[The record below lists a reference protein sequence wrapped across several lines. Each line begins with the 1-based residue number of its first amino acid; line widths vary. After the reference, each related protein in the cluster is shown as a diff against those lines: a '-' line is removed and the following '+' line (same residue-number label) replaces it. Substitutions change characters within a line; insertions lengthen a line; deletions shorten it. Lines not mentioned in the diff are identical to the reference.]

1 MIKLF
6 LSSFIIFAAVFTQ
19 AGKVAL
25 VGDGYGK
32 HEIKLIINQAV
43 VSPEVTYLYENC
55 GVAIPIDRLDQFSLL
70 IVASSVATPV
80 TSQGL
85 DKLHKW
91 VAKGGHLIL
100 IQGAT
105 LSLMGNNGKAVK
117 DNAMKWS
124 GFAASGSVKNTYEAK
139 VLVPG
144 SPLLAGLQIPSDKT
158 FLGATYH
165 FTTTAN
171 MQNVIGSGSYCLA
184 GFSQVEQGWV
194 AFLGEEYFRMLAKNP
209 GPAKYWLEIIKN
221 LIKMAAPEQVTQLK
235 ENLLGQYQ
243 KENSELLIWDRE
255 WQRGEVFGPRFDP
268 PLPAASE
275 LITELN
281 ADMAIGEY
289 ESIQLNI
296 TPIKTYKQ
304 FKWQISGN
312 GFPAEKMEFLVQAR
326 PNPIPWPKNPAIAK
340 EFPYWLIPPQY
351 LEPFKA
357 DTLYCPPPGETLTVW
372 LRISSFDIKPGTYV
386 PNLKLTFDDGRI
398 VNIPVKINIY
408 PVAMPD
414 KKLIVL
420 GVGGQVYG
428 DVNKPD
434 PAVPFANDLHA
445 HSNEWGLINVLRP
458 STIKVAGTD
467 RFLNES
473 TLRSLKNSFERNEYP
488 DLDFSSLDPWMEQS
502 ISHNFTMFRTPDSS
516 SQLRSMMKQMNCSEE
531 LKQRIEYW
539 FLKEAS
545 KYIKEK
551 GVRILITS
559 RGDELNRDEIY
570 STWLPWAKQMAEAG
584 WDCTSAFSFGN
595 MDYAQ
600 LVKDISPYVKLWT
613 LNQGLIYGFIDNIK
627 TGKIKIREDAIIG
640 TYGAGEGRGSEF
652 RKPLSE
658 SRYLGWES
666 WKSGVRNCMPNPY
679 FKGWI
684 YYCDYG
690 TRGETGG
697 IGGERWVSYIR
708 QDDLSVPLAACP
720 FWEGIRE
727 GIEEGNLAAIMTWY
741 LDALNNAGKPQQEL
755 SNRLNTLVS
764 NEQGAVIKREK
775 TILKR
780 YGMDIDSYRIKAS
793 RNDYKKAKKELLS
806 MLTEIAPAAKTEI
819 KASLLWGEIPLLKD
833 GRILAAI
840 YEGDVSAAKLQQQM
854 KKLSGID
861 FPVFKMSSG
870 FQENYP
876 VHIIIGNG
884 KQNPITSSIVK
895 NFNIKDASEV
905 SPGKKSYFIRELSK
919 DNKQILLISGPD
931 AEGTAK
937 GVEMFA
943 MFLKSYG
950 NWLR

>member
-6 LSSFIIFAAVFTQ
+6 FSSLIIFAAIFAQ
-19 AGKVAL
+19 AGKIAL
-25 VGDGYGK
+25 VGDGFGK

-55 GVAIPIDRLDQFSLL
+55 GVTVPMDRLDQFNLL
-70 IVASSVATPV
+70 IIATAVATPV
-80 TSQGL
+80 TSQDL
-85 DKLHKW
+85 DKLHRW

-100 IQGAT
+100 IQSAA
-105 LSLMGNNGKAVK
+105 LSLIGNKGKAVK
-117 DNAMKWS
+117 DNEMKWS
-124 GFAASGSVKNTYEAK
+124 GFAASGTVKKAYEAK

-144 SPLLAGLQIPSDKT
+144 SPLLAGLQIHSDKT
-158 FLGATYH
+158 FLDATYH
-165 FTTTAN
+165 FTPAAN

-184 GFSQVEQGWV
+184 GFSQVDQGWV

-209 GPAKYWLEIIKN
+209 VPAKYWLGIIKN
-221 LIKMAAPEQVTQLK
+221 LIKMAAPEQATQLK
-235 ENLLGQYQ
+235 DNLLGQFR
-243 KENSELLIWDRE
+243 KEDSELLIWDRE

-268 PLPAASE
+268 PLPAANE

-296 TPIKTYKQ
+296 TPVKTYKQ
-304 FKWQISGN
+304 IKWQIYGN
-312 GFPAEKMEFLVQAR
+312 GFPAEKIEFLVQAR
-326 PNPIPWPKNPAIAK
+326 PNPLPWPKNPAIAK

-357 DTLYCPPPGETLTVW
+357 DTLNCPPPGETLTVW
-372 LRISSFDIKPGTYV
+372 LRIGSFDIKPGTYA
-386 PNLKLTFDDGRI
+386 PNLKLTFDDDKS
-398 VNIPVKINIY
+398 VDIPVKINIY

-428 DVNKPD
+428 DVNNPA
-434 PAVPFANDLHA
+434 PAVPFANDLQA
-445 HSNEWGLINVLRP
+445 HSNEWGLINTLRP
-458 STIKVAGTD
+458 NMVKIAGTD

-473 TLRSLKNSFERNEYP
+473 TLLSLKSNFERNEYP
-488 DLDFSSLDPWMEQS
+488 ELDFSSLDLWMEQS
-502 ISHNFTMFRTPDSS
+502 IGHNFTLFKAYSTSG
-516 SQLRSMMKQMNCSEE
+516 QLRNTLKHMKFSEE
-531 LKQRIEYW
+531 LKQRIESWY
-539 FLKEAS
+539 LKEAS

-551 GVRILITS
+551 GVRVLITS
-559 RGDELNRDEIY
+559 SGDELNRDEIY
-570 STWLPWAKQMAEAG
+570 STWLPWAKQMAESG

-595 MDYAQ
+595 MDYTQ

-666 WKSGVRNCMPNPY
+666 WKSGVKNCMPNPY

-727 GIEEGNLAAIMTWY
+727 GIEEGNLAAILTWY
-741 LDALNNAGKPQQEL
+741 LDALKKAGKPQPEL
-755 SNRLNTLVS
+755 SSKLNMLVS
-764 NEQGAVIKREK
+764 DMQGATIRREK
-775 TILKR
+775 TVLKR
-780 YGMDIDSYRIKAS
+780 YGLDIDTYRLKAS
-793 RNDYKKAKKELLS
+793 RNDYKKAKKELLD
-806 MLTEIAPAAKTEI
+806 MLTQIAPITKAEI
-819 KASLLWGEIPLLKD
+819 KTSLVWNEIPLLKD
-833 GRILAAI
+833 GKILAAI

-870 FQENYP
+870 LQENYP

-884 KQNPITSSIVK
+884 KQNSIVSSIVK

-937 GVEMFA
+937 GVEMFS